1 MVYTPRGRVVV
12 TTVTPEGKSIFE
24 EDAAIAIGPLP
35 GASIRRFY
43 NVDQVP
49 VDGPVQT
56 SHVHEEDFN
65 SKKGATFVECEMEPG
80 KKSPFHAT
88 PSIDF
93 GVVIS
98 GEIVLILDDRAET
111 TLK

>member
-65 SKKGATFVECEMEPG
+65 SKKGAT
-80 KKSPFHAT
+80 